1 MVPSGAGGGHD
12 ASANA
17 QQQMAGSKAKPGT
30 PLQMYS
36 ITLGQNVIAESPSMR
51 GSRTGCWLAITQQP
65 FTSDP
70 SGFKEP
76 VVLVL
81 HRPPGLNPGVD
92 IDPARFEYFVRV
104 ELFICGWKEAKRT
117 RCGSSATSEFDVGL
131 APKEIRCPHLKG
143 TLMQRVQIDGTVFFD
158 DLRITLTT
166 AKMRKHASVGTLRIS
181 SANYCLGF
189 QLVSRGEVI
198 LREMVLTKPISV
210 VHRTTIWRSTNS
222 RAQLCGSLFSDKSES
237 SSSRGPENFD
247 AGTERRRLTDG
258 SEKQPAQPSAN
269 AALDAPN
276 PSHARNSAGSGGPAP
291 QLQQP
296 QPGPGPG
303 MPQTQHHSQQVHSS
317 PSPSSLHPTSLPR
330 RGCTMLPDH
339 AVVYVCMHRV
349 YPHETLRAISAHRS
363 ASLSPPN
370 SSRCFRCM
378 PRCLCCRHRM

>member
-1 MVPSGAGGGHD
+1 MFVSRLCSVHTAACLVACLFAVSGAGPAGGSSFAGADAMIPSGAGGSG
-12 ASANA
+12 SEGLS
-17 QQQMAGSKAKPGT
+17 QQQIAAGKQKPGP

-51 GSRTGCWLAITQQP
+51 GSRNGCWLAITQQP

-81 HRPPGLNPGVD
+81 HRPPGLAPGTD

-166 AKMRKHASVGTLRIS
+166 AKMRKHAAVGSLRIS

-189 QLVSRGEVI
+189 QLVSRGEVV

-237 SSSRGPENFD
+237 SSA
-247 AGTERRRLTDG
+247 AGGEKSDQSSTDRRRLTDG
-258 SEKQPAQPSAN
+258 GEKQPAHQSSN
-269 AALDAPN
+269 AALDAPHGG
-276 PSHARNSAGSGGPAP
+276 HARNPMGSSGPAQHP
-291 QLQQP
+291 QHS
-296 QPGPGPG
+296 QPGAGPG
-303 MPQTQHHSQQVHSS
+303 MHMMQHQQQQQQHQQQHQQVRFLTD
-317 PSPSSLHPTSLPR
+317 PVLAAFFFMAR
-330 RGCTMLPDH
+330 RTC
-339 AVVYVCMHRV
+339 AC
-349 YPHETLRAISAHRS
+349 AH
-363 ASLSPPN
+363 
-370 SSRCFRCM
+370 
-378 PRCLCCRHRM
+378 